1 MPSFSLESA
10 RFQISIAQSEC
21 SRRSSLTEK
30 KVASVGKELLISFI
44 GLVIALIFS
53 ALALGIANWG
63 IGVARA
69 RNI

>member
-1 MPSFSLESA
+1 M
-10 RFQISIAQSEC
+10 
-21 SRRSSLTEK
+21 TEK

>member
-1 MPSFSLESA
+1 M
-10 RFQISIAQSEC
+10 
-21 SRRSSLTEK
+21 TEK

-63 IGVARA
+63 IGVFGISGDMAKA
-69 RNI
+69 AAIIAV